1 MKKYNKLFFTLAM
14 GAALM
19 GGTTSC
25 DDFEEINLSPS
36 AAGEEYIHP
45 DYPLNKS
52 FYEAQMDPDIAERV
66 FVYNWGSIA
75 RINADNTYC

>member
-25 DDFEEINLSPS
+25 EDFEEVNANPGV
-36 AAGEEYIHP
+36 AGVEVVKAY
-45 DYPLNKS
+45 YPLNS
-52 FYEAQMDPDIAERV
+52 SIIGAQQDPHIAER
-66 FVYNWGSIA
+66 IA
-75 RINADNTYC
+75 V